1 MYLGEIKKSLSLL
14 PFWRMRDEK
23 GGKREGD
30 INCAERK
37 EEEELPKK
45 YLDVLA
51 CYLL

>member
-1 MYLGEIKKSLSLL
+1 
-14 PFWRMRDEK
+14 MRDEK

-30 INCAERK
+30 INYAERK
-37 EEEELPKK
+37 EEEEELPKE